1 MNDAILIYSKFPRKN
16 DYYYSF
22 DVVEYQ
28 KTYHTG
34 LNLYKNFGNY
44 LVNAPFVSAVKFTC
58 ADEAY
63 KYFNDFEF

>member
-1 MNDAILIYSKFPRKN
+1 MNDAILIYSKFPKKN

-28 KTYHTG
+28 NSYHAR
-34 LNLYKNFGNY
+34 LNLFKNFSNY
-44 LVNAPFVSAVKFTC
+44 MSGASFVSAVKFTC
-58 ADEAY
+58 AEDSY